1 MNVINPNVANYS
13 KQVTQYYLH
22 HCNESNTFVCAIGY
36 FCLHVMDHFLNIPV
50 FFITIID
57 ENSDS
62 HKRCWK

>member
-1 MNVINPNVANYS
+1 MLLTIAN
-13 KQVTQYYLH
+13 KLH
-22 HCNESNTFVCAIGY
+22 NITCIIVMKLIRLCAQFGY
-36 FCLHVMDHFLNIPV
+36 FYLHVMDHFLNISV